1 MWLDSLTASQ
11 RETMLDLA
19 HSVIV
24 SDGLLDPNEECMLD
38 QFRREMA
45 LSPEH
50 RPRYVAVDGMERI
63 FGAQR
68 ARRIVLLNLIQLSYV
83 DGALEIEEEC
93 LLRELARVFGVPDD
107 ELALL
112 ENWVKRLVTLQQ
124 EGLGLL

>member
-1 MWLDSLTASQ
+1 MWLDSLTTSQ

-50 RPRYVAVDGMERI
+50 RPRYVAVNGMERV
-63 FGAQR
+63 FDARR

-93 LLRELARVFGVPDD
+93 LLRELAGVFGVPDD
-107 ELALL
+107 EFALL

>member
-50 RPRYVAVDGMERI
+50 RPRYVAVPGMDRV
-63 FGAQR
+63 FDTQR
-68 ARRIVLLNLIQLSYV
+68 ARRIALINLIQLSYV

-93 LLRELARVFGVPDD
+93 LLRELAGAFGVDD
-107 ELALL
+107 GEFALL

>member
-1 MWLDSLTASQ
+1 MWLDRLAASQ

-50 RPRYVAVDGMERI
+50 RPRYVAVEGMERV
-63 FGAQR
+63 FDSQR
-68 ARRIVLLNLIQLSYV
+68 ARRIALINLIQLSYV

-93 LLRELARVFGVPDD
+93 LLRELAGAFGVEDD
-107 ELALL
+107 EFALL
-112 ENWVKRLVTLQQ
+112 ENWVKRLAALHE

>member
-1 MWLDSLTASQ
+1 MWLDSLTTSQ

-50 RPRYVAVDGMERI
+50 RPRYVAVDGMERV
-63 FGAQR
+63 FDARR

-93 LLRELARVFGVPDD
+93 LLRELAGVFGVPDD
-107 ELALL
+107 EFALL